1 MSRTSKRRRFYAA
14 KRDARRMRR
23 IEHWLGECS
32 RILRAAMPPRL
43 GWFSLRL
50 GPNFKRHH

>member
-14 KRDARRMRR
+14 KRDARRMRC
-23 IEHWLGECS
+23 IERCANELG
-32 RILRAAMPPRL
+32 RILLKIMPLKRA
-43 GWFSLRL
+43 WFSLRL